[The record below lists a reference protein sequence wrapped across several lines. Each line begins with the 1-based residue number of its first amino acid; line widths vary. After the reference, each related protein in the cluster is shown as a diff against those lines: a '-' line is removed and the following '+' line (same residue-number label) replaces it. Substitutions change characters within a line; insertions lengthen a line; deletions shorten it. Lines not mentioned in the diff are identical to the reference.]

1 MILECSVPK
10 NQTNAPFPSSTIV
23 LWQTKAPFP
32 TNGFSLLFVHE
43 ISLSLFEA
51 NLFSPHQESFQQHFT
66 PTNYRWP
73 RLAVQKQGNLKPKA
87 DKSESCT
94 ESQTLHNSWRILYK
108 RLQIQSGITNWR
120 SVFVVWGPGYQN
132 RYHFK
137 RVFGSVKRVDS
148 KFRN

>member
-32 TNGFSLLFVHE
+32 TNGFSLFFVHE

-66 PTNYRWP
+66 QTTGGPDSQFRSKGTWNQRQTNWKVS
-73 RLAVQKQGNLKPKA
+73 LNLKLCTTHGESFIHPKM
-87 DKSESCT
+87 
-94 ESQTLHNSWRILYK
+94 K
-108 RLQIQSGITNWR
+108 RLRIQSGNTNWR
-120 SVFVVWGPGYQN
+120 SVFVVWGPGYQTDIILSE
-132 RYHFK
+132 FL
-137 RVFGSVKRVDS
+137 VV
-148 KFRN
+148 